1 MFQVPDSDDLPSTPP
16 RDPHFFVN
24 PPKSTTPSHEPP
36 TYLTNISTTPE
47 GPPPRSFLGSS
58 INANNTFPRG
68 RGTPLKR
75 FALPQSSPPH
85 EEDEDAEGEDD
96 DMLAHSFAPRAGG
109 GLDSAMFNS
118 MMNSP
123 RGLKRSR
130 NGKVQPR
137 HKSDMP
143 AIARGLAKQSGPA
156 SLEDS
161 CSFPRVSWRP
171 RSSARSRPTAPPFV
185 FGQPRSSAARRWA
198 FRSRRSRAAW
208 TSWSR
213 RRAG

>member
-143 AIARGLAKQSGPA
+143 AIARGLAKHV
-156 SLEDS
+156 
-161 CSFPRVSWRP
+161 VSEILTR
-171 RSSARSRPTAPPFV
+171 RYARAFINCDKIVESARVYT
-185 FGQPRSSAARRWA
+185 
-198 FRSRRSRAAW
+198 RALLTNIW
-208 TSWSR
+208 C
-213 RRAG
+213 